1 MAFDFGKVLDPAGI
15 FSKKESQ
22 DPTKAANQYLNQ
34 IPGIGKQYMDPYVQQ
49 GQQAQGVLQG
59 QYNQLMN
66 PTSFMDQIMNQY
78 QPSQAYKFQ
87 LGDLTG
93 QIGNTAAAGGI
104 AGTPL
109 HQRQQAEMAQNLM
122 SKDMQQYLQ
131 NALGIYGTGLQG
143 EQGFYNTGYGASKE
157 LMDLLGGALNQQ
169 GGLAFNAA
177 QQQQQNK
184 GQMLGTLGSIGG
196 GIVGGIYGG
205 PAGAAVGSK
214 VGGGVGG
221 AVGKNM
227 G

>member
-1 MAFDFGKVLDPAGI
+1 MAIDFGKVADPLGL
-15 FSKKESQ
+15 FSKKKSE
-22 DPTKAANQYLNQ
+22 DPSKAANQYLSQ
-34 IPGIGKQYMDPYVQQ
+34 IPGIGQQYMNPYVQQ

-59 QYNQLMN
+59 QYNQLMS
-66 PTSFMDQIMNQY
+66 PTSFMDTIMSQY
-78 QPSQAYKFQ
+78 QPSQAYQFQ
-87 LGDLTG
+87 LGDLTS
-93 QIGNTAAAGGI
+93 QIGNTAAAGGV

-143 EQGFYNTGYGASKE
+143 EQGFYNTGFGASKE

-169 GGLAFNAA
+169 AGLAFNAA

-196 GIVGGIYGG
+196 GIIGGIYGG
-205 PAGAAVGSK
+205 PGGAAAGSK
-214 VGGGVGG
+214 VGGSVGG